1 MEIARALAQVPRF
14 GQGGWRERE
23 AAMKADY
30 VIVGAGSA
38 GCVLA
43 NRLTED
49 PSARV
54 VLLEAGGRDWSPL
67 IHVPAGFMKLL
78 DHPSLTWGYH
88 AEPDPGTAGRAILYP
103 RGRVLGGSSS
113 INGLIY
119 IRGQPEDFDHWAQL
133 GNRGWGWDDVLPF
146 FKKAENW
153 EGEEGEVH
161 GKGGPLYTSRMERSS
176 PLCAAVIEAGKQI
189 GLEYREDVNDLPPGA
204 GDSIGWCQQ
213 TRGGRTRA
221 SAARTYLRPA
231 MKRPNL
237 EVVTKAQV
245 RRILFDG
252 KRAIGVEFAR
262 GGAIE
267 RAEAGREVIL
277 SAGAVNSPQILQLS
291 GVGDPDHLTR
301 IGVSVQHALP
311 GVGQNM
317 QDHYIARISFT
328 VSGTPTVNERSRGL
342 ALAGE
347 VLRYLVAGKG
357 ILTYSASLAAASV
370 KVLEESATP
379 DVQCS
384 IAPGSFKDGQIGELD
399 EFPGITTGAWQMR
412 PLSRGYVLAK
422 SADPAEAPAINPR
435 YLSDSTDRRAII
447 GGLRFVRRLFAAP
460 ALANYIGT
468 EILPGTQVASDDE
481 LLDYARQK
489 GSTVYHATCTCK
501 MGGDRMAVVDDQLRV
516 HGIEGLRVIDASV
529 MPTVTSTNTNAPTIM
544 IAERGADLIRRAARA
559 SAPAAIAA

>member
-1 MEIARALAQVPRF
+1 
-14 GQGGWRERE
+14 
-23 AAMKADY
+23 MKADY

-49 PSARV
+49 PATRV

-67 IHVPAGFMKLL
+67 IHIPAGFMKLL
-78 DHPSLTWGYH
+78 DHPTLTWGYH

-146 FKKAENW
+146 YKKAENW
-153 EGEEGEVH
+153 EGEGAEVH

-231 MKRPNL
+231 KKRPNL

-252 KRAIGVEFAR
+252 KRAIGVEFTR
-262 GGAIE
+262 GGAVE

-277 SAGAVNSPQILQLS
+277 SAGAVNSPHILQLS

-317 QDHYIARISFT
+317 QDHYIARISFA
-328 VSGTPTVNERSRGL
+328 VSGTPTVNERSRGF

-347 VLRYLVAGKG
+347 VLRYLATGKG

-379 DVQCS
+379 DLQCS

-399 EFPGITTGAWQMR
+399 EFPGITAGAWQMR
-412 PLSRGYVLAK
+412 PRSRGYVMAK
-422 SADPAEAPAINPR
+422 SPDPAEAPAINPR
-435 YLSDSTDRRAII
+435 YLSDPTDRRAII

-460 ALANYIGT
+460 ALAKYIGT
-468 EILPGTQVASDDE
+468 EILPGTQIASDDE

-501 MGGDRMAVVDDQLRV
+501 MGGDQMAVVDDQLRV

-544 IAERGADLIRRAARA
+544 IAERGADLMRRAARA